1 MADVN
6 PEIIG
11 GIGISITGDYSSLQS
26 AYTTVVG
33 LSQSAG
39 EDISDAL
46 VKGGAAGADLGDA
59 IAQGLSPIVSASED
73 ASGSLGALA
82 DSIDAAQ
89 GPTAD
94 LSDSAEAASAS
105 VASVGDAADTASGS
119 VGDLGDEA
127 AGAATSVED
136 LGTFTLDAADGADEL
151 SGSAGDAAGSL
162 GDMDD
167 AADGAASSAGDLGDE
182 LPDAAGG
189 AAELGDSSEEAG
201 GSLAAMAEQMVA
213 VGEALVIT
221 EGMREFGSEALA
233 AADSITTASIALTD
247 LTGSATGAQETIEG
261 LEQLG
266 MQDGLAMPS
275 LLTAAQRMTAILPPG
290 ADVATLLGNI
300 ADGAAVMGTGI
311 DQAANR
317 FDQLVNSTS
326 LAARQLSSFG
336 LSLTSVAAAM
346 NQVDPSVNATATTV
360 SAMWKAMDPGTHVQI
375 LQTALMG
382 LAGTA
387 EQVANQTFGG
397 QWQQLADAWEAIMV
411 QVGQAILPVISDL
424 MALTKTEILPFI
436 QELAADFNALPGPIK
451 DVVVVVALAAAA
463 VIPLAGAFSVVSLA
477 IGGLAELV
485 PNFTALMASL
495 GVTSGTTAA
504 AQTAEAAATATQGE
518 AAAATVPELEA
529 VTVATEE
536 VGAAATESAL
546 QYDLFATSAIEANW
560 GAQATQLEL
569 FSAAELDAGTSA
581 TTAAVG
587 IGGGAGLVGTIG
599 ALGLALV
606 TLPDYLKSAESAL
619 KSLDTGVSE
628 IVDSLGL
635 FSTASDKTGTSAG
648 VLTQAWQGFL
658 KAVEDTSPLGLAI
671 TYTQKFGDAV
681 QTVAQDLGLF
691 NPLAAA
697 QAATLANLET
707 AATSTTASQAA
718 LAASMV
724 ASGTAAAVDMSQTG
738 TLLSVYNAAT
748 AAFDKASTARQAGTI
763 TAEAYEAAVD
773 KLITAQTNYNE
784 AIGVTAETTPTIAE
798 QTLTLTNGLGNLASS
813 EQIVAAQTDAQND
826 RLNTLSADL
835 ITAQQEL
842 VLTDAAQK
850 QLAISATNGAAT
862 QGQLN
867 TAMGATEKAANAVA
881 IAQQAYDD
889 EMVQA
894 GLDAANT
901 AGDIQKGML
910 AAMQNMAGALPPV
923 VSQIVGLDGA
933 ITALQSAMPNF
944 GIIMTALSTGPL
956 AGLQSAFDEA
966 TAKVAKLQAQMTA
979 GKLVGDQYDKAL
991 NSQLQA
997 LVALNSANAE
1007 EATGLQGATDAM
1019 SLATIAVAA
1028 AQAKFDTLNAAYQTN
1043 ILLAPQVS
1051 AAQKALTTAQN
1062 ELNAVVG
1069 TGSGL
1074 IETATQAQA
1083 NLAGVIPGA
1092 TAAIGAQTTALLANA
1107 AALQSVAAAVSS
1119 VESDFASAVGASTPG
1134 VQGFSAPAGYTAQVT
1149 IMPGTM
1155 GGASET
1161 VTFWPDAA
1169 TVLTQNKAIAAQ
1181 YYAAG
1186 YTPQYIAKLMNSDI
1200 ATVCGWLGV
1209 PTSSAGMTQNMYAN
1223 STSGTT
1229 ASTPTAGTSGS
1240 TGSAAGGVFNPLAVL
1255 DPNQGAV
1262 TSLGQLGATTT
1273 GSTTGSNSAGGVV
1286 LDPNQ
1291 VALIE
1296 TATQAVAA
1304 AQAKLDA
1311 LNAAAQTNILLTP
1324 QVTAA
1329 QEALTAAQDELNAA
1343 NAAAGITTGTTT
1355 TTGTTSTAAVPVTA
1369 ATGAGTSA
1377 IDGGSY
1383 PAVTAHQAT
1392 GEVWAVSTSGAS
1404 TTGAGTPVSGT
1415 TAAITAITNSTA
1427 TTASALNGVASATG
1441 TAAQQIST
1449 VAGGLVPI
1457 NASMASVAAAV
1468 TTLVSD
1474 VGSALVV
1481 GGALVAGGNTSTA
1494 AAGVVSTAGIS
1505 TAGSLGVTGSYT
1517 DYSGGNMQG
1526 PAAPVPPAPPG
1537 YGTGPGTIGNQPSN
1551 PNSPFGPTQINAPI
1565 TVTVNGGQTNGAQL
1579 AAQIASQLVSTLR
1592 SAGARF

>member
-311 DQAANR
+311 NQAANR

-360 SAMWKAMDPGTHVQI
+360 SAMWKAMDPGTHVQV

-707 AATSTTASQAA
+707 AVTSTTASQAA

-1062 ELNAVVG
+1062 ELNAAVG

-1240 TGSAAGGVFNPLAVL
+1240 TGSAAGGVVL

-1273 GSTTGSNSAGGVV
+1273 GSTTGSSSAGGVV

-1355 TTGTTSTAAVPVTA
+1355 TTGTTSTAAVPVTT

-1474 VGSALVV
+1474 VG
-1481 GGALVAGGNTSTA
+1481 GALVSLTAGGNTSTA

-1505 TAGSLGVTGSYT
+1505 TVGTGPVTGSYT

-1526 PAAPVPPAPPG
+1526 PAVPGNTGLPAVPG
-1537 YGTGPGTIGNQPSN
+1537 YGTGPGTIGDQPSN